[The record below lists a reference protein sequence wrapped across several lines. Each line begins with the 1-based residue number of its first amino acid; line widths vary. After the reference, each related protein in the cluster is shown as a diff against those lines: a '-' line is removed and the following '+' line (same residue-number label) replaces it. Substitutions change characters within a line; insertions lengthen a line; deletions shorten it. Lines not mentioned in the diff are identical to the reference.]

1 VAFHPAQAGADVVAN
16 SSNMNIGSTSTE
28 TTPSNLPAVMMAVP
42 GIKGSAAA
50 PTDWSAIASSASAA
64 MVPA

>member
-1 VAFHPAQAGADVVAN
+1 
-16 SSNMNIGSTSTE
+16 MNIGSTSTE

-42 GIKGSAAA
+42 GIKGPAAA